1 MSLEE
6 LIRRKHGKVIAK
18 KIPFSQEVKR
28 SIYLLI
34 ITLLALIVLLGIV
47 FLMNTS
53 QSTQKGYVV
62 QKEQFDKDKFL
73 LRNRE
78 LINKIIEAQS
88 FKTIQDNEIVK
99 GMQKPD
105 SVTYLQGKNSIEVK
119 NDVSSKDNLTGN

>member
-1 MSLEE
+1 
-6 LIRRKHGKVIAK
+6 
-18 KIPFSQEVKR
+18 
-28 SIYLLI
+28 
-34 ITLLALIVLLGIV
+34 
-47 FLMNTS
+47 MNTS

-88 FKTIQDNEIVK
+88 FQTIQGNDIVK

-105 SVTYLQGKNSIEVK
+105 SVTYLQGKTSIEVK
-119 NDVSSKDNLTGN
+119 NDVQPKDGITNN

>member
-6 LIRRKHGKVIAK
+6 LIQRRKHSKIIPK

-28 SIYLLI
+28 GIYMLFF
-34 ITLLALIVLLGIV
+34 TLLALIVLLGIV
-47 FLMNTS
+47 FMLNTS

-62 QKEQFDKDKFL
+62 QKEQFDKEAFL

-88 FKTIQDNEIVK
+88 FQTIQDSDIVK
-99 GMQKPD
+99 GMQKPE
-105 SVTYLQGKNSIEVK
+105 SVIYLDG
-119 NDVSSKDNLTGN
+119 SSTQNKKK

>member
-1 MSLEE
+1 
-6 LIRRKHGKVIAK
+6 
-18 KIPFSQEVKR
+18 
-28 SIYLLI
+28 
-34 ITLLALIVLLGIV
+34 
-47 FLMNTS
+47 MNTS

-88 FKTIQDNEIVK
+88 FKTIQDTEIVK

-105 SVTYLQGKNSIEVK
+105 SVTYLQGKTSIEVK
-119 NDVSSKDNLTGN
+119 NDVQPKDAVQ